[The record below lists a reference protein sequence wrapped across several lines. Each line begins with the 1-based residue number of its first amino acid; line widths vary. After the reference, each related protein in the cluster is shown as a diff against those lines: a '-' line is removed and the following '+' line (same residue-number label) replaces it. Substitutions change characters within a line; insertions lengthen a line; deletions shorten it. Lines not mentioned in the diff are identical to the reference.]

1 MFERYTENARRIIF
15 FARFE
20 AAQFGSP
27 AIEPEHML
35 LGLLRENK
43 ELFVKLTSLQD
54 PAAAIRKSVEHRIP
68 PPAQMISTSVALPLS
83 PGSKIALA
91 KAHEESDAMGHRHI
105 GPEHLLLGLFAVSE
119 SLAAEALQASGI
131 TAEHVRNLINDG
143 ESKTTVP
150 KSTLLE
156 QWVKS
161 IFECLDETFM
171 EVHGIYLDKGC
182 SLFPTLEGVSAKEA
196 SGSVSP
202 DSATLAAQV
211 EHVRFYLDVLNDVIR
226 TKEIVKVDWKEI
238 WRTVSK
244 VTPEEWEEQKRRLRE
259 SYERV
264 MTTLKSIDGWD
275 GEDDIAGALSVLSHT
290 AYHLGGIRQ
299 ALGVIRSAGK
309 SATAS

>member
-1 MFERYTENARRIIF
+1 MFERYTEQARRVIF

-20 AAQFGSP
+20 ASQSASL

-43 ELFVKLTSLQD
+43 DLLVKLTPLPD
-54 PAAAIRKSVEHRIP
+54 PTGALRKSLEHRV
-68 PPAQMISTSVALPLS
+68 PPAQMISTSVELPLA
-83 PGSKIALA
+83 PGSKVVLA
-91 KAHEESDAMGHRHI
+91 KAHEESDALGHRHI
-105 GPEHLLLGLFAVSE
+105 GPEHLLLGLFAETE
-119 SLAAEALQASGI
+119 SLAAKALQASGI
-131 TAEHVRNLINDG
+131 TAERIRSLIGVG

-150 KSTLLE
+150 QPTLLE
-156 QWVKS
+156 RLVKS
-161 IFECLDETFM
+161 IFECLDETFV

-182 SLFPTLEGVSAKEA
+182 SLFPTLEGVSAQEA

-202 DSATLAAQV
+202 NRATLAAQV

-275 GEDDIAGALSVLSHT
+275 GEDDITGALSVLSHT

-299 ALGVIRSAGK
+299 ALGAIRSAGK